1 MRGVEKT
8 RGTNAPCTG
17 IHAQRKLVLDNL
29 AAERRKLE
37 QMIVELFAKGHVNLG
52 GNQKILEQS
61 RKLDQ
66 LVVDEMML
74 EEMLKKAAI

>member
-17 IHAQRKLVLDNL
+17 IYAQRKLVLDNL